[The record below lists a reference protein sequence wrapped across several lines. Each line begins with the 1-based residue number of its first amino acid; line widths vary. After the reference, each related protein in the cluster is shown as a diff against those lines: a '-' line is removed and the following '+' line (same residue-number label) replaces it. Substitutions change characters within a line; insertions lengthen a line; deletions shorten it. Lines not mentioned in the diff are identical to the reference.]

1 MMCVDCG
8 WCAPHFRYC
17 DILAFHDGFVCFYV
31 EPKIEVKLSDMC
43 HHGFSSQPSKPTI
56 IL

>member
-8 WCAPHFRYC
+8 WCAPHFRYR

-31 EPKIEVKLSDMC
+31 EPKIEVKLLDMC